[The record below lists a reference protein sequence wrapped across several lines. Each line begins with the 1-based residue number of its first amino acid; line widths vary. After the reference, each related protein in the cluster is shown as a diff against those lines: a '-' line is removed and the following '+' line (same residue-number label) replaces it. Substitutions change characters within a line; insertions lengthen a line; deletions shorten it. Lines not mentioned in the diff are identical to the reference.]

1 MSYEFDGQAERRL
14 RAYFNEIGDVLRHKP
29 KREVF
34 ALYAI
39 GLLSNLER
47 KSVEP
52 IAGYLSSEE
61 READPMHQKLL
72 HFQSTAAWDDRAVR
86 LCAARY
92 AVKALT
98 EHEGVRAWI
107 IDDTGFL
114 KQGTHSVGVQR
125 QYTGSAGKITN
136 CQVGVSLTL
145 ASATAHVPIDFELY
159 LPQSWTENPARR
171 RAGKI
176 PDEVVFKTKIDLAL
190 DLIGR
195 AAEAELPGQVV
206 LADAAYGDSKDFRAT
221 VRLHGLDYAVAVS
234 SSTLVRLV
242 DRQRQPTG
250 VVTAARNLA
259 AVLPAHAFRRIT
271 WREGTSTRLSAR
283 FAFFRVTTPS
293 DGEEGDTQWLIV
305 EWRDGEKAPEHFAL
319 TSLGVDG
326 KMSKKKIV
334 RLFKE
339 RYRTEKAY
347 EEMKGELGLDHFEG
361 RSFRGW
367 HHHVSVVLCCYAFI
381 VAERARH
388 GLPCRSS
395 VPRRSDPPNA
405 LPLAA

>member
-1 MSYEFDGQAERRL
+1 MSYEFDAQAERRL
-14 RAYFNEIGDVLRHKP
+14 REYFGEIGDVLRHKP

-34 ALYAI
+34 ALYAL

-47 KSVEP
+47 KSAEP
-52 IAGYLSSEE
+52 IAAYLCAKPGEV
-61 READPMHQKLL
+61 DPMHQRLL
-72 HFQSTAAWDDRAVR
+72 HFQATAAWDDHAVR

-92 AVKALT
+92 AVKALS
-98 EHEGVRAWI
+98 EREGMRAWI

-114 KQGTHSVGVQR
+114 KQGTDSVGVQR

-145 ASATAHVPIDFELY
+145 ASASAHVPVDFELY
-159 LPQSWTENPARR
+159 LPQSWTADLARR
-171 RAGKI
+171 RTGKI
-176 PDEVVFKTKIDLAL
+176 PEEVVFKTKTDLAL
-190 DLIGR
+190 DMISR

-221 VRLHGLDYAVAVS
+221 VRLLGLDYALGVS
-234 SSTLVRLV
+234 STTLVRLV
-242 DRQRQPTG
+242 DKQRQPTG
-250 VVTAARNLA
+250 VATSARSLA

-283 FAFFRVTTPS
+283 FAFFRVTTPT
-293 DGEEGDTQWLIV
+293 DGEGGDTQWLII

-326 KMSKKKIV
+326 KMSKKKII

-381 VAERARH
+381 VAERARY
-388 GLPCRSS
+388 GLPCHSS
-395 VPRRSDPPNA
+395 ATQRSDPPNA

>member
-1 MSYEFDGQAERRL
+1 MSYEFDARAERRL
-14 RAYFNEIGDVLRHKP
+14 REYLDEIGGILRHNP

-34 ALYAI
+34 ALYAM

-52 IAGYLSSEE
+52 IAAYLAPEP
-61 READPMHQKLL
+61 RDVDPMHQRLL
-72 HFQSTAAWDDRAVR
+72 HLQSTAAWDDRAVR

-92 AVKALT
+92 AVRALT

-145 ASATAHVPIDFELY
+145 ASASAHVPVDFELY
-159 LPQSWTENPARR
+159 LPQSWTEDPARR

-190 DLIGR
+190 DMIGR

-221 VRLHGLDYAVAVS
+221 VRLHGLDYAVGVS
-234 SSTLVRLV
+234 SSTIVRLV
-242 DRQRQPTG
+242 DKQRRPTG

-259 AVLPAHAFRRIT
+259 EVLPAHAFRRIT
-271 WREGTSTRLSAR
+271 WRQGTRTRLSAR
-283 FAFFRVTTPS
+283 FAFFRVTTPA
-293 DGEEGDTQWLIV
+293 DGDEGDVQWLIL
-305 EWRDGEKAPEHFAL
+305 EWRDGEKDPEHFAL
-319 TSLGVDG
+319 TSLGTDG

-339 RYRTEKAY
+339 RWRTEKAY

-381 VAERARH
+381 VAERARY
-388 GLPCRSS
+388 GLPCARSLPGRPS
-395 VPRRSDPPNA
+395 TPHP